1 MRHGFFIWVL
11 CACWSFG
18 DSVTLFGSGDY
29 LHKAPFIS
37 PHAIHQLFDGAI
49 LSFDLS
55 ALDNHLTNLEY
66 WIGPA
71 ETGEKFPTL
80 CFQQEFPF
88 SICDTFFSYR
98 FLKQL
103 PNGIDVL
110 YVVESGG
117 GSGIFHSLYFV
128 IRESGSLHRVG
139 RYSLGD
145 RYRSARPIRFK
156 GNRIFIPE
164 TDGWF
169 AEHPDHI
176 DCCQISREI
185 DLTRFQD

>member
-1 MRHGFFIWVL
+1 MKHGFFIWVL
-11 CACWSFG
+11 FTCWSLG
-18 DSVTLFGSGDY
+18 DTETETGSGDY

-55 ALDNHLTNLEY
+55 ALDNRLTNFEY
-66 WIGPA
+66 WIDSA
-71 ETGEKFPTL
+71 ETEEGFPTL

-88 SICDTFFSYR
+88 SICATFFSYR

-103 PNGIDVL
+103 PNRIDVL

-128 IRESGSLHRVG
+128 IQKPNSLNRVG

-145 RYRSARPIRFK
+145 RHNPARPIRFK

-169 AEHPDHI
+169 AEHPDHA
-176 DCCQISREI
+176 DCCQSSREL
-185 DLTRFQD
+185 DLAHFQD